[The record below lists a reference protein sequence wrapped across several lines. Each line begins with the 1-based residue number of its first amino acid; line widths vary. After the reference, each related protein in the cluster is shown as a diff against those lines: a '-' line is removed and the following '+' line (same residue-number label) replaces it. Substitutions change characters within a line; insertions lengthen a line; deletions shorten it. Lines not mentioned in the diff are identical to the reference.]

1 MSIPRLKDE
10 NKQNRLINRRKSK
23 LQKKN
28 KNNEIEKKEKK

>member
-10 NKQNRLINRRKSK
+10 NKQYRLINRRKSK

-28 KNNEIEKKEKK
+28 KNNEIERREKK